1 MLNTFQVRFLLMTST
16 SHTYLTQLRILFTTH
31 FSLAEL
37 QTFCFDLGIDYESI
51 PAQAKEAWVRELL
64 TKVARQGRLAE
75 LVALAQQE
83 IPQVHW
89 PTVPPDLLLPQSL
102 PAEPEPSAPVVQ
114 TVHHYHGDVVGG
126 DKVGKD
132 KVGGDKI
139 SIGSMSGQNQ
149 GIAIGRGAQAQ
160 VTIQQ
165 GAAAAELAPLFAP
178 LLAAVARE
186 NNTAV
191 SHVQALQAEVA
202 KGEQADDEKM
212 ADLIGEIADATPAVV
227 EMLINLFSNSLIAKV
242 AGAGTKQALKWLRRQ
257 YG

>member
-1 MLNTFQVRFLLMTST
+1 MPP
-16 SHTYLTQLRILFTTH
+16 YLTSLRTLFTTH

-37 QTFCFDLGIDYESI
+37 QTLCFDLGIDYESI
-51 PAQAKEAWVRELL
+51 PAQAKEAWVRDLL
-64 TKVARQGRLAE
+64 LKVARQGRLAE

-83 IPQVHW
+83 NPHVVW
-89 PTVPPDLLLPQSL
+89 PPVPDNLELPQAL
-102 PAEPEPSAPVVQ
+102 PAADAETQAPVVSQ

-126 DKVGKD
+126 DKVGGD

-139 SIGSMSGQNQ
+139 VVGNISNAQ

-165 GAAAAELAPLFAP
+165 GMTAGELAPLFAP

>member
-1 MLNTFQVRFLLMTST
+1 MLNTLQVRFLLMTST

-37 QTFCFDLGIDYESI
+37 QTLCFDLGIDYESI
-51 PAQAKEAWVRELL
+51 PAQAKESWARELL

-89 PTVPPDLLLPQSL
+89 PPVPLDLLLPQSL
-102 PAEPEPSAPVVQ
+102 PAEPEPSVPVVQ

-126 DKVGKD
+126 DKVGTD
-132 KVGGDKI
+132 KIGGDKI

-178 LLAAVARE
+178 LLAAVAP
-186 NNTAV
+186 TAV
-191 SHVQALQAEVA
+191 AQVQQLHAAVA
-202 KGEQADDEKM
+202 HGAQADDEKI
-212 ADLIGEIADATPAVV
+212 ADLLGELADGNTAVV
-227 EMLINLFSNSLIAKV
+227 PLLLNLFNHPAITPT
-242 AGAGTKQALKWLRRQ
+242 AGAATKQALKWLRRQ
-257 YG
+257 HPT